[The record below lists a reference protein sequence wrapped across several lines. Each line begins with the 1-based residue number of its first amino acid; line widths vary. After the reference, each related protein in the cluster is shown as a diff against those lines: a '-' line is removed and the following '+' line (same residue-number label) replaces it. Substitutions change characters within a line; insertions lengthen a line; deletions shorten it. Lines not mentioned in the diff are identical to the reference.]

1 MELKMIVTLL
11 EDALRNGLESGIQ
24 AVKEGD
30 VEAGLANIERGYA
43 EVASALDALRDFHC
57 PPAGS
62 RVLG

>member
-11 EDALRNGLESGIQ
+11 EDALRNSLESGIQ
-24 AVKEGD
+24 AVREGD

-43 EVASALDALRDFHC
+43 EVASALDALRDFHG
-57 PPAGS
+57 PPAEP